1 SRMVA
6 FRFVEVASGSTS
18 AAPRAPV
25 YGALLAA
32 WLDGRTL
39 ACGLASHVDGD
50 PLKGIQVML
59 HRLGGEQ
66 GPCLL
71 GMDAEDGPVV
81 GPHEIP
87 GVEPGPVAD
96 WVVAFAAGPTPT
108 RGTS

>member
-1 SRMVA
+1 V
-6 FRFVEVASGSTS
+6 VHVASGRILDDRCE
-18 AAPRAPV
+18 PWYV
-25 YGALLAA
+25 ELLAA
-32 WLDGRTL
+32 WLDDRTL
-39 ACGLASHVDGD
+39 AYGLATLVDGD
-50 PLKGIQVML
+50 PLKGVLVIL
-59 HRLGGEQ
+59 HRPGGEQ

-71 GMDAEDGPVV
+71 GMAAEDGPVV